1 MFELVGLA
9 IGAFL
14 GYLVADFLVA
24 LDPLREK
31 IRQGVGQ
38 VIGIARE
45 KLSQIMGNNSSP
57 LVPIGILLI
66 VVILAFWLLGFSSA
80 MLLGL
85 VLGVVYKEEIGRLPL
100 VSGVADTVKQ
110 TISKKMSGPK

>member
-1 MFELVGLA
+1 MFELIGLA

-31 IRQGVGQ
+31 IRQVVGQGVGI
-38 VIGIARE
+38 VRE
-45 KLSQIMGNNSSP
+45 KATQLTGSVSNP
-57 LVPIGILLI
+57 LIPIGVVLVLIIL
-66 VVILAFWLLGFSSA
+66 VFWLLGFSSA

-85 VLGVVYKEEIGRLPL
+85 VLGVVYKEEIGRLPFI
-100 VSGVADTVKQ
+100 SGVADTIKQ
-110 TISKKMSGPK
+110 KISNKMSGPK